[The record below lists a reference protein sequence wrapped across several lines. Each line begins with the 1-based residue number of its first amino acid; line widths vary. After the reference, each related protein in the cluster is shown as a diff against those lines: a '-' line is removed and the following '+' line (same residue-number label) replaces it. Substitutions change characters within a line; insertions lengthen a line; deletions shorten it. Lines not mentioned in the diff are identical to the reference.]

1 MRESPI
7 EMFAWAGWIL
17 LAFCFTE
24 RNKTYAHTFNEAS
37 LPQEGYEDRTL
48 SANTINRWYDSFSD
62 VGENRVY
69 FASKIL
75 TPCRMH

>member
-1 MRESPI
+1 MLV
-7 EMFAWAGWIL
+7 GHD
-17 LAFCFTE
+17 FTIDDE
-24 RNKTYAHTFNEAS
+24 NKIYFLSNEP
-37 LPQEGYEDRTL
+37 LGNDDDIDEFWGT
-48 SANTINRWYDSFSD
+48 YDSFSD